1 MQGEIVDRSN
11 CYTHLQAFFFIS
23 AALIPDPVE
32 NLKIDV
38 DQDAPS
44 VTLDWEP
51 PQNVGARPWS
61 DVSSYWIRFKPQG
74 KKYYEEMNVDSFT
87 TSVVLKRDS
96 GLIPHT
102 RSIFEVRAQCGDDLG
117 KWKQVSAFIRECTLM
132 YFENGRPR
140 HFCMWPSPSR
150 LLALLITR
158 KCRTLWGRA

>member
-1 MQGEIVDRSN
+1 MDHSTLHTE
-11 CYTHLQAFFFIS
+11 TFFSFIFS

-44 VTLDWEP
+44 ITLAWEP
-51 PQNVGARPWS
+51 PRNVGASPWT

-74 KKYYEEMNVDSFT
+74 KKYYEEMNVDSST
-87 TSVVLKRDS
+87 TSIVLKRDA

-117 KWKQVSAFIRECTLM
+117 KWKQVSAFICECTLM
-132 YFENGRPR
+132 KMVDLLTSACGPHPPDCLHYLLLP
-140 HFCMWPSPSR
+140 
-150 LLALLITR
+150 LAL
-158 KCRTLWGRA
+158 